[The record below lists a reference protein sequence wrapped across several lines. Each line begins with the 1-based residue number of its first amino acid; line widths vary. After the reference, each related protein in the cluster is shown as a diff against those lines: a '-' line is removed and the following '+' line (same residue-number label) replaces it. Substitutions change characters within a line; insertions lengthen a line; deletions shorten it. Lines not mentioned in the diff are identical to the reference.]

1 MSTQDDPYI
10 EGLFKI
16 CSLYR
21 ENKEVVREMIN
32 QGTKSVISI
41 LSTMYSYLVAR
52 EEVDPIDD
60 TDSKL
65 RARYLLEVL

>member
-1 MSTQDDPYI
+1 MSTQQDDPYI

-32 QGTKSVISI
+32 QGGIVVTI

>member
-1 MSTQDDPYI
+1 MEKNDAYW

-21 ENKEVVREMIN
+21 QNKEVVREMIN
-32 QGTKSVISI
+32 QGGIVVTI

-52 EEVDPIDD
+52 EEIDPIDD